1 MKRRGWVLVGC
12 LMLVLGEAQAART
25 IDPLPPTP
33 RSVYALLIGYPD
45 GPKDSGLSTLARAE
59 SDVVM
64 MSAFL
69 GTLAPQATYA
79 HVANPALAMTLAM
92 DGQVHVAPPTFSEI
106 EKSVDA
112 LVELLDKDPAADV
125 YVYYAGHGRR
135 RRVNERVQTDLFLQP
150 AGKGEGHDG
159 ILGSRLLQERILK
172 PLSEQHAT
180 RVHLVIDACQ
190 SYFVLE
196 ARQGTTE
203 QLLRVRKSAP
213 PIGPSMVG
221 RFVDRYQRVGAL
233 LATNGSQVTYED
245 PAIGG
250 LFSYAVRSAAIGMAD
265 LDGDGRVTYRELD
278 ASLPLI
284 LGQRAGGGPP
294 GLLAPNGDLDTPFV
308 DYRGR
313 SVVAVE
319 FAPVQ
324 ATRYEL
330 THVPSYQDYAV
341 LYPGANAPV
350 VAWLPEGQEF
360 VTAER
365 RSPEGP
371 SDWFRFTAAAARFE
385 ALRQV
390 SMAAD
395 TGSRGETLFR
405 GILPQPLSASKLVAV
420 EPPVWGWQ
428 PQTYVALGAG
438 AVGGTSLVQAAHTR
452 NQQMGGF
459 ELSGVFGEGR
469 HQGTARLGWSRF
481 GLEVQPSDGEW
492 VAATVDALRV
502 GVAYGYVLA
511 EHSVFEVTAGPYLG
525 GGGLQFERKMPDSG
539 AGRGLGLLLEAGGE
553 ISLRLFVD
561 SGRLAL
567 RTDLRLGG
575 QNVSSS
581 QEPVGS
587 GGATDLVISGT
598 VGFEYEFVAQ

>member
-1 MKRRGWVLVGC
+1 VKRCGWVLVGC
-12 LMLVLGEAQAART
+12 LLLVLGEAQAART
-25 IDPLPPTP
+25 IDPLPPKP
-33 RSVYALLIGYPD
+33 RSVYALLIGYPE
-45 GPKDSGLSTLARAE
+45 GPKESGLSTLARAE

-69 GTLAPQATYA
+69 GTLAPEAIYA

-92 DGQVHVAPPTFSEI
+92 GGKVHVSPPTFSEV

-112 LVELLDKDPAADV
+112 LVDLLDKDPAADV

-135 RRVNERVQTDLFLQP
+135 RRINERVQTDLFLMP
-150 AGKGEGHDG
+150 SGKGDGHDG
-159 ILGSRLLQERILK
+159 ILGSRLLQEKILK
-172 PLSEQHAT
+172 PLSEQSAT

-196 ARQGTTE
+196 ARQGSTE
-203 QLLRVRKSAP
+203 QVLRVRKSAP
-213 PIGPSMVG
+213 PVGPSMVG
-221 RFVDRYQRVGAL
+221 RFVERYERVGAL

-265 LDGDGRVTYRELD
+265 LNGDGRVTYRELD

-284 LGQRAGGGPP
+284 LGERAGGGPP

-350 VAWLPEGQEF
+350 VAWLPAGQEF

-371 SDWFRFTAAAARFE
+371 SDWFEFTAATARFE

-390 SMAAD
+390 STAVDIGA
-395 TGSRGETLFR
+395 RGETLYR
-405 GILPQPLSASKLVAV
+405 GILPRPLGASKLVAV
-420 EPPVWGWQ
+420 EPPEWGWQ

-438 AVGGTSLVQAAHTR
+438 AVVGTSLVNVAHTR
-452 NQQMGGF
+452 NQQMGGI
-459 ELSGVFGEGR
+459 EISGVFGEGR

-481 GLEVQPSDGEW
+481 DLDVQPSDGEW
-492 VAATVDALRV
+492 VPATVDALRV
-502 GVAYGYVLA
+502 GVAYGFVLA
-511 EHSVFEVTAGPYLG
+511 EHSLFEVTAGPYLG
-525 GGGLQFERKMPDSG
+525 GGGLQFERQMQEQG
-539 AGRGLGLLLEAGGE
+539 AGRGVGLLLEAGGE
-553 ISLRLFVD
+553 MSLRLFVD

-567 RTDLRLGG
+567 RTDLRMGA

-581 QEPVGS
+581 QEPVGTGS
-587 GGATDLVISGT
+587 ATDLVVTGT
-598 VGFEYEFVAQ
+598 IGLEYEFVAQ